1 MEVKELNN
9 SQRQE
14 ISQAVHDWKKVM
26 GVIPS
31 YQFRGLNR
39 FTQNDIDTLEQEVK
53 SGTYAT
59 GMLGLLAEWESMGR
73 SRQPNLKDLLK
84 HLLQADELAAASYIS
99 ETLLKEVPITEENK
113 VKKLDELKDVA
124 IIDFDNDEF
133 NTFDGLLEDEFVAL
147 DESAVFSVP
156 LARENQG
163 NGEND
168 SGAHKISFQ
177 YLLDIT
183 QKFHQSNQIGKG
195 GFSQVFQGI
204 THRRKIRVAVKK
216 LWHDK
221 VDDVMQINHE
231 VDQLP
236 RLKHPNIIDLWAYC
250 NESKERLCL
259 VYPYMENGSLNQR
272 LDEKDLNFEQKR
284 KIIVGI
290 AKGINHMHTRQKPL
304 VHRDIKPG
312 NILLDECFNPKI
324 ADFDLLRYGTSG
336 EYTAVSMTGR
346 EAGTALYMPTEARN
360 GTVTAKMDVWAYG
373 IVLLEIITGL
383 KPLDPSRDQVDLVS
397 HFKFE
402 LEDIKEPEEQK
413 RIFAEEFL
421 EPPFTRDDLDITLLE
436 IVKGCLKE
444 NHRRRWSMKDVL
456 QKLNCIELY

>member
-1 MEVKELNN
+1 M
-9 SQRQE
+9 
-14 ISQAVHDWKKVM
+14 
-26 GVIPS
+26 
-31 YQFRGLNR
+31 
-39 FTQNDIDTLEQEVK
+39 
-53 SGTYAT
+53 
-59 GMLGLLAEWESMGR
+59 
-73 SRQPNLKDLLK
+73 
-84 HLLQADELAAASYIS
+84 
-99 ETLLKEVPITEENK
+99 
-113 VKKLDELKDVA
+113 
-124 IIDFDNDEF
+124 
-133 NTFDGLLEDEFVAL
+133 
-147 DESAVFSVP
+147 FSSP
-156 LARENQG
+156 LAREN
-163 NGEND
+163 D
-168 SGAHKISFQ
+168 LCAPKISFH

-183 QKFHQSNQIGKG
+183 HKFQQSNQIGEG

-216 LWHDK
+216 LRHDK

-259 VYPYMENGSLNQR
+259 VYPYMENGSLKQR

-284 KIIVGI
+284 KIIVGV

-360 GTVTAKMDVWAYG
+360 GSVTAKMDVWAYG

-383 KPLDPSRDQVDLVS
+383 KALDPSRDQVDLVS

-456 QKLNCIELY
+456 QKLNCIELYLFKF

>member
-1 MEVKELNN
+1 MYKVKEVKELNN

-14 ISQAVHDWKKVM
+14 LI
-26 GVIPS
+26 
-31 YQFRGLNR
+31 
-39 FTQNDIDTLEQEVK
+39 
-53 SGTYAT
+53 
-59 GMLGLLAEWESMGR
+59 
-73 SRQPNLKDLLK
+73 
-84 HLLQADELAAASYIS
+84 
-99 ETLLKEVPITEENK
+99 
-113 VKKLDELKDVA
+113 
-124 IIDFDNDEF
+124 
-133 NTFDGLLEDEFVAL
+133 TFDKLLEESKEKQRNFVAS
-147 DESAVFSVP
+147 DESTAFCSP
-156 LARENQG
+156 LAREN
-163 NGEND
+163 D
-168 SGAHKISFQ
+168 LCAPKISFQ

-183 QKFHQSNQIGKG
+183 QNFHQSNQIGEG

-204 THRRKIRVAVKK
+204 THRQKIHVAVKK
-216 LWHDK
+216 MRIDNF
-221 VDDVMQINHE
+221 DNFNHE

-236 RLKHPNIIDLWAYC
+236 RLKHPNIIDLMAYC
-250 NESKERLCL
+250 NESRERLCL
-259 VYPYMENGSLNQR
+259 VYPYMKNESLKKR
-272 LDEKDLNFEQKR
+272 LDEKDLTFEQKR
-284 KIIVGI
+284 KIIVGVVE
-290 AKGINHMHTRQKPL
+290 GINHMHTRSKPL

-456 QKLNCIELY
+456 EKLNCIELY

>member
-26 GVIPS
+26 AVIPS
-31 YQFRGLNR
+31 YKYRDLSR

-53 SGTYAT
+53 NGTYPT
-59 GMLGLLAEWESMGR
+59 GMLGLLAEWESMGL

-259 VYPYMENGSLNQR
+259 VYPYMENGSLKQR
-272 LDEKDLNFEQKR
+272 LEEKDLNFEQKR
-284 KIIVGI
+284 KIIVGV
-290 AKGINHMHTRQKPL
+290 AKGINHMHTRTKPL

-312 NILLDECFNPKI
+312 NILLDELFNPKI

-336 EYTAVSMTGR
+336 MDTLVSRTGR
-346 EAGTALYMPTEARN
+346 EVGTAVYMAPEVRN
-360 GTVTAKMDVWAYG
+360 GEVTAKNDVWAYG
-373 IVLLEIITGL
+373 IVLLEIISGL
-383 KPLDPSRDQVDLVS
+383 KPLDPTREDRDLVS
-397 HFKFE
+397 HFQYQ
-402 LEDIKEPEEQK
+402 LEEKKP
-413 RIFAEEFL
+413 EEFL
-421 EPPFTRDDLDITLLE
+421 EVFLEPQFMRDNLGTTLLD
-436 IVKGCLKE
+436 IVKGCLAL
-444 NHRRRWSMKDVL
+444 NRRTRWTMEQVL
-456 QKLNCIELY
+456 QELQCIF

>member
-113 VKKLDELKDVA
+113 REKLDELKHVA
-124 IIDFDNDEF
+124 IIDCNIDEL
-133 NTFDGLLEDEFVAL
+133 NTYDRLLEEDDFVAPDP
-147 DESAVFSVP
+147 DESAVFSSP
-156 LARENQG
+156 LAREN
-163 NGEND
+163 D
-168 SGAHKISFQ
+168 LCAPKISFH

-183 QKFHQSNQIGKG
+183 HKFQQSNQIGEG

-216 LWHDK
+216 LRHDK

-231 VDQLP
+231 VDHLP
-236 RLKHPNIIDLWAYC
+236 RLKHENIIDLLAYC
-250 NESKERLCL
+250 NESKDRLCL
-259 VYPYMENGSLNQR
+259 VYPYMENGSLKQR

-284 KIIVGI
+284 KIIVGV

-312 NILLDECFNPKI
+312 NILLDECFYPKI

-360 GTVTAKMDVWAYG
+360 GSVTAKMDVWAYG

-383 KPLDPSRDQVDLVS
+383 KALDPSRDQVDLVS

>member
-113 VKKLDELKDVA
+113 VKKLDELKHVA
-124 IIDFDNDEF
+124 IIDCNIDEL
-133 NTFDGLLEDEFVAL
+133 NTYDRLLEEDDFVAPDP
-147 DESAVFSVP
+147 DESAVFSSP
-156 LARENQG
+156 LAREN
-163 NGEND
+163 D
-168 SGAHKISFQ
+168 LCAPKISFH

-183 QKFHQSNQIGKG
+183 HKFQQSNQIGEG
-195 GFSQVFQGI
+195 GFSQVFLGI
-204 THRRKIRVAVKK
+204 THGQKTRVAVKRMRI
-216 LWHDK
+216 DK

-231 VDQLP
+231 VDHLP
-236 RLKHPNIIDLWAYC
+236 RLKHENIIDLLAYC
-250 NESKERLCL
+250 NESKDRLCL
-259 VYPYMENGSLNQR
+259 VYPYMENGSLKQR
-272 LDEKDLNFEQKR
+272 LDEKDLNFEQKK
-284 KIIVGI
+284 KIIVGV

-312 NILLDECFNPKI
+312 NILLDECFYPKI

-336 EYTAVSMTGR
+336 MDTLASRTGR
-346 EAGTALYMPTEARN
+346 EVGTALYMAPEVRN
-360 GTVTAKMDVWAYG
+360 HEVTAKSDVWAYG
-373 IVLLEIITGL
+373 IVLLEIISGL
-383 KPLDPSRDQVDLVS
+383 KPLDRTREDQDLVS
-397 HFKFE
+397 HFQYQ
-402 LEDIKEPEEQK
+402 LEEKKP
-413 RIFAEEFL
+413 EEFL
-421 EPPFTRDDLDITLLE
+421 EVFLEPQFMRDNLGTTLLD
-436 IVKGCLKE
+436 IVKGCLAL
-444 NHRRRWSMKDVL
+444 NRRTRWTMEQVL
-456 QKLNCIELY
+456 QELQCIF

>member
-1 MEVKELNN
+1 MEVNELNN

-26 GVIPS
+26 AVIPS
-31 YQFRGLNR
+31 YKYRDLSR

-59 GMLGLLAEWESMGR
+59 GMLGLLAEWESMGL

-272 LDEKDLNFEQKR
+272 LVEKDLNFEQKR
-284 KIIVGI
+284 KIIVGV

-324 ADFDLLRYGTSG
+324 ADFDLLRYGFSTMVFNNGG
-336 EYTAVSMTGR
+336 EV
-346 EAGTALYMPTEARN
+346 GTNLLYMSIEARN
-360 GTVTAKMDVWAYG
+360 GVVTAKIDVWAYG

-383 KPLDPSRDQVDLVS
+383 KPLDPDRECPGLVS
-397 HFKFE
+397 HFQFE
-402 LEDIKEPEEQK
+402 LEEKEP
-413 RIFAEEFL
+413 EEFL
-421 EPPFTRDDLDITLLE
+421 EPQFTRDDLGTTLVE
-436 IVKGCLKE
+436 IVKGCLTE
-444 NHRRRWSMKDVL
+444 NYRKRWNMEQVL
-456 QKLNCIELY
+456 QKLKCIF